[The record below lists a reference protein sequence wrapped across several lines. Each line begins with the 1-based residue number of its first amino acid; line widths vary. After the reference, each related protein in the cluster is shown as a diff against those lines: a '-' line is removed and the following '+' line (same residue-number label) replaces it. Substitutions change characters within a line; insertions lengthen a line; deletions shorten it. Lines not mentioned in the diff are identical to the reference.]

1 MEKQS
6 DWDISV
12 ADLSKLQTEKARV
25 QLIDV
30 RELHEREICDIGG
43 EPIPLGSF
51 EERIGELDKTA
62 HIVVHCRSGK
72 RSARATAALR
82 AAGFEN
88 AWNLNGGIL
97 AWIDEIDSTL
107 TKY

>member
-12 ADLSKLQTEKARV
+12 VDLSKLRTEKARV

-30 RELHEREICDIGG
+30 RESHEREICEIGG
-43 EPIPLGSF
+43 ELIPLGSL
-51 EERIGELDKTA
+51 EDRMGDLDKAA
-62 HIVVHCRSGK
+62 HIVLHCRSGK
-72 RSARATAALR
+72 RSARATTALR